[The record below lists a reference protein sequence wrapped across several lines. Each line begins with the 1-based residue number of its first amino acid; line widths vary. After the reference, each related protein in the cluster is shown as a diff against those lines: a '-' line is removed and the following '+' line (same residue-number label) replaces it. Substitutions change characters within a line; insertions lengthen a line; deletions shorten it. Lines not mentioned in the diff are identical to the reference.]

1 MMATR
6 VGHAEVN
13 YELPFSP
20 EVMEV
25 YAFTEPED
33 GSSRPVTRAYTR
45 AAAVRAMR
53 AGWPAR
59 RGEDPRT
66 DDECVDAFVVTNWAE
81 RLEVFL

>member
-1 MMATR
+1 MEIRT
-6 VGHAEVN
+6 GHVEVKS
-13 YELPFSP
+13 ELPVSP

-25 YAFTEPED
+25 YVYSEPED
-33 GSSRPVTRAYTR
+33 GSSRPVQRAYTR
-45 AAAVRAMR
+45 AAAARAMR

-66 DDECVDAFVVTNWAE
+66 DDECVDDFVVIHWAE